1 MFFVGRVL
9 FFNLFFLCIFFLVLD
24 FFLLCIFFV
33 GGVLLFNLYIILIF
47 FVGRVLVF
55 LFIFC
60 MYGMFLK
67 LGIFNVIIGFF
78 VFSWNVYIVKGFIGF
93 KIGDRELLFFNF
105 YKYKDIYIFINIV
118 LN

>member
-1 MFFVGRVL
+1 MFFVVRVL
-9 FFNLFFLCIFFLVLD
+9 FFNLFFLC
-24 FFLLCIFFV
+24 
-33 GGVLLFNLYIILIF
+33 IF

-93 KIGDRELLFFNF
+93 KIGDRELLFYNF
-105 YKYKDIYIFINIV
+105 YKYKDIYKY
-118 LN
+118 

>member
-1 MFFVGRVL
+1 MCNFCFFYVCFLLLVL
-9 FFNLFFLCIFFLVLD
+9 FFNLFFLC
-24 FFLLCIFFV
+24 
-33 GGVLLFNLYIILIF
+33 IF

-105 YKYKDIYIFINIV
+105 YKYKDIYKY
-118 LN
+118 